1 VKITGCRATVSVAA
15 SFYRIKI
22 HCPVF
27 WDGKDDKDDTSQET
41 CHIWIDEAF
50 ARKRLCQSAF
60 LRRNSGTCISFC
72 ICFRLSIREVLQRAF
87 KFFIHLK
94 VI

>member
-15 SFYRIKI
+15 NFYRIEI
-22 HCPVF
+22 HCSFF
-27 WDGKDDKDDTSQET
+27 WNGKDDKNDTSQET

-60 LRRNSGTCISFC
+60 LRRNYGVRISFC
-72 ICFRLSIREVLQRAF
+72 IYFRLSIREVLQRAF

-94 VI
+94 VT